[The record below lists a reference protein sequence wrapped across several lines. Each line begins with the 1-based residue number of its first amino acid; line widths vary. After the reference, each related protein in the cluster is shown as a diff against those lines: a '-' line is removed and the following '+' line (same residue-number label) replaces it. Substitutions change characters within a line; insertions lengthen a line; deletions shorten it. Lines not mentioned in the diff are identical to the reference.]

1 MTLAGRTVLVPRGG
15 SWGERA
21 CDLLAERGATGWVVP
36 LIATRPLRTPQ
47 VRDALD
53 RLTAGGYDWLVVTSA
68 ATVGVLDGSGEVQA
82 KVAAVGP
89 ATASALE
96 AAGFAVDLVPESD
109 FSAEGLLH
117 AWQLA
122 GIEAVA
128 RGTSVIPAPSR
139 VLVLHSEL
147 ARDTVADG
155 LSERGHWV
163 DSVVGYRVEELTVD
177 EATAADL
184 AAGRADAALVTSGS
198 VARSLARF
206 DLPAAMTIACLGPV
220 TAQDAAAVGLRADVV
235 APERTIEALIRAL
248 EDVS

>member
-15 SWGERA
+15 NWGERV

-36 LIATRPLRTPQ
+36 LVAARPLHTAE
-47 VRDALD
+47 VRGALD
-53 RLTAGGYDWLVVTSA
+53 RLAAGGYDWLVVTSA
-68 ATVGVLDGSGEVQA
+68 ATVGVLEAAAEVLA

-89 ATASALE
+89 ATAAALE
-96 AAGFAVDLVPESD
+96 GAGFAVDLVPESD
-109 FSAEGLLH
+109 FSAEGLLQ
-117 AWQLA
+117 AWELA
-122 GIEAVA
+122 GIEAA
-128 RGTSVIPAPSR
+128 SRGASAIPTPSR

-147 ARDTVADG
+147 ARDTLADG

-163 DSVVGYRVEELTVD
+163 DSVVGYRVEELAVE
-177 EATAADL
+177 EAAAAHL

-235 APERTIEALIRAL
+235 APERTIEALIGAL